1 MTQPSRTNLSLLL
14 GIILSTGVVAVDAVG
29 QSVSLGT
36 DLVSRYVWRGADFGE
51 SLSIQPTL
59 TVSGTGLEVGAW
71 ASYATNPAGA
81 GVNELDLWVGYT
93 IETSSS
99 GSVSFGVTD
108 YYFPAPDAPTLFNF
122 ENGGEGAHWI
132 EPFASYTG
140 PSSFPITIYGAAF
153 VHNDPDDSIYLE
165 ASYPFQVQDVELGL
179 TAGASAGE
187 SSLYGTTKFTFIN
200 LGVSAS
206 KSVPITD
213 QFALPLFVSYI
224 VNPTPGAARSF
235 LVVGISL

>member
-1 MTQPSRTNLSLLL
+1 MTSLLRRL
-14 GIILSTGVVAVDAVG
+14 TTLVIVFSTGLTATEAFA
-29 QSVSLGT
+29 QSVSLGA

-51 SLSIQPTL
+51 SLSVQPALAVTG
-59 TVSGTGLEVGAW
+59 SGLEVGAW

-81 GVNELDLWVGYT
+81 GVNELDLWIGYT
-93 IETSSS
+93 VETQTS
-99 GSVSFGVTD
+99 GSIAFGVTD

-140 PSSFPITIYGAAF
+140 PASFPITLYGAAF

-165 ASYPFQVQDVELGL
+165 ASYPATIGDVEVGF

-200 LGVSAS
+200 LGVSAT
-206 KSVPITD
+206 KSIPITD
-213 QFALPLFVSYI
+213 QFALPIFVSYV
-224 VNPTPGAARSF
+224 VNPTPGASRSF
-235 LVVGISL
+235 LVAGISL

>member
-1 MTQPSRTNLSLLL
+1 MSTLLQRCAALAIVLSIGL
-14 GIILSTGVVAVDAVG
+14 TATDASA
-29 QSVSLGT
+29 QSVSLGA

-51 SLSIQPTL
+51 SLSVQPAL
-59 TVSGTGLEVGAW
+59 AVSGRGLEVGAW

-81 GVNELDLWVGYT
+81 RVNELDLWIGYT
-93 IETSSS
+93 AQLGES
-99 GSVSFGVTD
+99 GSLAFGATD

-122 ENGGEGAHWI
+122 ENGGQGAHWI

-140 PSSFPITIYGAAF
+140 PATFPITIYGSAF

-165 ASYPFQVQDVELGL
+165 ASYPVTVEDVELGFI
-179 TAGASAGE
+179 AGASAGE
-187 SSLYGTTKFTFIN
+187 SSLYGTSKFTFIN

-206 KSVPITD
+206 KAVPITD
-213 QFALPLFVSYI
+213 QFSLPLFVSYI